1 MIPYSAE
8 FEAEIL
14 EAAGSADVDA
24 RNKAANDIK
33 EGCTTMISKIT
44 NVGYKA
50 L

>member
-1 MIPYSAE
+1 MLPYSAD

-14 EAAGSADVDA
+14 EAAGSSNPDD

-44 NVGYKA
+44 TVGYKA